1 MSVTLR
7 RTLPLRPWAVW
18 LAVLIAVFGAL
29 APTVSHALVLARGGA
44 SLIVE
49 ICTTTGTQ
57 WVIASAAADS
67 PEEQKSAMSLDHCP
81 FCLHTADRVAPP
93 PHLSPIRFAA
103 RDTQREVAGEHGFF
117 VLGHFSL
124 TPPLRG
130 PPLLA

>member
-1 MSVTLR
+1 MSTPRR
-7 RTLPLRPWAVW
+7 RTLLHRPWAVW

-44 SLIVE
+44 SPMVE

-57 WVIASAAADS
+57 WVLANTPVDS
-67 PEEQKSAMSLDHCP
+67 PDGERSLKSLDHCP
-81 FCLHTADRVAPP
+81 FCLLSADRVAPP